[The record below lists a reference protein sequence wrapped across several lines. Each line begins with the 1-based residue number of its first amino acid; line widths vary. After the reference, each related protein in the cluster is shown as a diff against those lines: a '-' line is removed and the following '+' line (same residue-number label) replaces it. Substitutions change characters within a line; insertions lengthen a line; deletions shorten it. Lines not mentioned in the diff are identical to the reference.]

1 MLILPCGLSF
11 RSVLMMLIM
20 TGVTVQSSSGHA
32 EFKRGS
38 FERLQA
44 HYRVGVMVGDDKN
57 CILEAIKVEIKSV
70 EV

>member
-1 MLILPCGLSF
+1 M
-11 RSVLMMLIM
+11 LMMLIIA
-20 TGVTVQSSSGHA
+20 GVTVQSSSDHA
-32 EFKRGS
+32 ELKRGI

-57 CILEAIKVEIKSV
+57 CILAVIKVEIKSV